1 MHTIEEIA
9 ALLHIQE
16 KAHANGDL
24 GNIASSAL
32 NRLRMINEEMGAH
45 GLGSEK
51 PTATPEPTQ
60 TDAELK
66 AELEKEPS
74 DV

>member
-24 GNIASSAL
+24 GNIAASAL
-32 NRLRMINEEMGAH
+32 ARLRKINEEMGVNGFSAP
-45 GLGSEK
+45 GPAE
-51 PTATPEPTQ
+51 ARAEPEPQ
-60 TDAELK
+60 PGP
-66 AELEKEPS
+66 EKEPS
-74 DV
+74 DVS